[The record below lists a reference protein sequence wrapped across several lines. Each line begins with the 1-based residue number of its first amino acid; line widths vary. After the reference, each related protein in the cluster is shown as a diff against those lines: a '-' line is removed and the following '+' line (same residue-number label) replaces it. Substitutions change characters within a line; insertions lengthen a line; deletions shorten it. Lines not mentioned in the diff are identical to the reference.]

1 LLQNKKYHVIIRPN
15 LYVYVIE
22 TSCKLQDNWGPNNNN
37 EEFFD
42 IENNISIVIAEENLF
57 ATISDQNYSPEDEE
71 NVK

>member
-1 LLQNKKYHVIIRPN
+1 
-15 LYVYVIE
+15 
-22 TSCKLQDNWGPNNNN
+22 LQDNWGPNNNN